1 MTDIQD
7 EPIDVEGRE
16 IEVAEPSRRSALRF
30 AVAAA
35 GGALAAPFLFGTE
48 TAGAADGNPIAIG
61 QTSFGTTAAD
71 PNPAADTTLVTDA
84 KFIVKDWGS
93 TFGGGVAGPTS
104 FPAGFASNGIIQG
117 WGRTGQ
123 EGITGYC
130 TGSNGWGIYGISET
144 GVGVVGDTTTGID
157 LALYGTGR
165 MVQTPNFTHTGA
177 APAYSPDAF
186 ELVRDNDGVIWAS
199 GNADTG
205 GNWRRVNSFI
215 PINPVRA
222 WDSRNNSGNVPGGS
236 TGPLEAGFPG
246 PTFTLTLTAAPANIP
261 TDAAAVACV
270 FTIVGP
276 TGTGNMT
283 IWPTGASRPT
293 TSSGNFAGGSITNF
307 FPIVGLGQTGA
318 NKGKISLDIT
328 IAPPASAQLVLDIT
342 GYYM

>member
-16 IEVAEPSRRSALRF
+16 VAEAEPSRRRALRF
-30 AVAAA
+30 AAAAA

-48 TAGAADGNPIAIG
+48 TAGATDGNPVAVG
-61 QTSFGTTAAD
+61 QATFGTQGS
-71 PNPAADTTLVTDA
+71 AADTFVIIDT
-84 KFIVKDWGS
+84 KFIVKDWD
-93 TFGGGVAGPTS
+93 GPFS
-104 FPAGFASNGIIQG
+104 FPAGFASNGIIQA

-123 EGITGYC
+123 EGVTGYC
-130 TGSNGWGIYGISET
+130 TGSNGWGVYGISEA
-144 GVGVVGDTTTGID
+144 GVGVVGDTQTGID
-157 LALYGTGR
+157 LAAYGTGR
-165 MVQTPNFTHTGA
+165 LVQNSNFTHTGA
-177 APAYSPDAF
+177 APAYVPDSF
-186 ELVRDNDGVIWAS
+186 ELVRDNDGVMWAS

-215 PINPVRA
+215 PIAPVRA

-236 TGPLEAGFPG
+236 TGPLTAGTPG
-246 PTFTLTLTAAPANIP
+246 PTYTLTLTAAPANIP

-276 TGTGNMT
+276 SAAGNMT
-283 IWPTGASRPT
+283 IWPAGATRPT
-293 TSSGNFAGGSITNF
+293 TSSGNFAGGDVVNF
-307 FPIVGLGQTGA
+307 FPTVGLGQTGA

-328 IAPPASAQLVLDIT
+328 IASPGATAQLVLDIT

>member
-16 IEVAEPSRRSALRF
+16 VAEVEPSRRSALRF

-48 TAGAADGNPIAIG
+48 TAGATDGNAVLVG
-61 QTSFGTTAAD
+61 SSAFGTSGSTTD
-71 PNPAADTTLVTDA
+71 SYVVSDTR
-84 KFIVKDWGS
+84 FIVKHYDS
-93 TFGGGVAGPTS
+93 PTS
-104 FPAGFASNGIIQG
+104 FPAGFASNGALMA
-117 WGRTGQ
+117 WGRSGQ
-123 EGITGYC
+123 EGVTGYC
-130 TGSNGWGIYGISET
+130 TGSNGWGVYGISEA
-144 GVGVVGDTTTGID
+144 GVGVVGDTGTGID
-157 LALYGTGR
+157 LAAYGTGR
-165 MVQTPNFTHTGA
+165 LLQTSNFTHTGA
-177 APAYSPDAF
+177 APAYVPNSF
-186 ELVRDNDGVIWAS
+186 ELVRDNDGVMWAS

-222 WDSRNNSGNVPGGS
+222 WDSRNNVGNVPGGS
-236 TGPLEAGFPG
+236 TGPLDAGFPG

-276 TGTGNMT
+276 SGSGNMT
-283 IWPTGASRPT
+283 IWPAGGTRPG
-293 TSSGNFAGGSITNF
+293 TSSGNFAAGSVTNF